1 MNSHNPG
8 NSRNRLTLGS
18 RSLHGRR
25 AIVTGAAS
33 GMGRATA
40 HLLADEGVRVA
51 VVDLDGIGVDAVV
64 EEIHAV
70 HGPDAARGYPLDVAD
85 ESDLRAMI
93 EDIEDTFEGLDIL
106 INNAGVSRG
115 SGIDLSEEDFWTAW
129 NRTLDVNLTAYVRLI
144 RLALPLLRSSDA
156 PRIVNVASTESI
168 VATPTLSAY
177 SSSKSAVTGLTRSLA
192 VELGREGI
200 TVNCVCPGP
209 INTGMTAVI
218 PDAAKEKYARR
229 KVALRRYGEPEEVA
243 HMTVSLCLPAMSFV
257 TGASIVVDGGMTIR
271 HT

>member
-1 MNSHNPG
+1 MSG
-8 NSRNRLTLGS
+8 RRLTSGD
-18 RSLHGRR
+18 RSLHQRV
-25 AIVTGAAS
+25 AIVTGAGS

-40 HLLADEGVRVA
+40 HLLADEGARVA
-51 VVDLDGIGVDAVV
+51 VIDVDALGVQQVV
-64 EEIHAV
+64 GEIHDA
-70 HGPDAARGYPLDVAD
+70 HGLSAARGYPIDV
-85 ESDLRAMI
+85 SDAGEVRSLI
-93 EDIEDTFEGLDIL
+93 EDLEDSWERLDIVV
-106 INNAGVSRG
+106 NNAGISRG
-115 SGIDLSEEDFWTAW
+115 TSVDLDDDTFWEDW
-129 NRTLDVNLTAYVRLI
+129 NRTMAVNVTAYVQMVRA
-144 RLALPLLRSSDA
+144 ALPLLRRSDS
-156 PRIVNVASTESI
+156 PRIVNIASTESI

-177 SSSKSAVTGLTRSLA
+177 SSSKAAVTGLTRSLA

-209 INTGMTAVI
+209 INTGMTAGI
-218 PDAAKEKYARR
+218 PDAAKETYARR

>member
-1 MNSHNPG
+1 MSDSV
-8 NSRNRLTLGS
+8 NSRRLTSGS
-18 RSLHGRR
+18 RSLRNR
-25 AIVTGAAS
+25 TAIVTGAAS

-40 HLLADEGVRVA
+40 HLLADEGARVA
-51 VVDLDGIGVDAVV
+51 VVDLDAIGVQRVV
-64 EEIHAV
+64 EEIHSV
-70 HGPDAARGYPLDVAD
+70 HGRDSARGYPLDVVD
-85 ESDLRAMI
+85 EGELRALV
-93 EDIEDTFEGLDIL
+93 EDIEDTFDGLDIL
-106 INNAGVSRG
+106 INNAGISRG
-115 SGIDLSEEDFWTAW
+115 SALGLSDDDFWSAW
-129 NRTLDVNLTAYVRLI
+129 DRTLDVNLTAYIRLI
-144 RLALPLLRSSDA
+144 RIALPLLRRSDA
-156 PRIVNVASTESI
+156 ARIVNIASTESI

-177 SSSKSAVTGLTRSLA
+177 SSSKAAVTGLTRSLA

-218 PDAAKEKYARR
+218 PDAAKETYARR
-229 KVALRRYGEPEEVA
+229 KVSLRRYGEPEEVA

>member
-1 MNSHNPG
+1 
-8 NSRNRLTLGS
+8 
-18 RSLHGRR
+18 
-25 AIVTGAAS
+25 
-33 GMGRATA
+33 MGRATA

-51 VVDLDGIGVDAVV
+51 VVDLDAVGVNRVV

-70 HGPDAARGYPLDVAD
+70 HGRDSARGHPLDVTD
-85 ESDLRAMI
+85 EADLRALI
-93 EDIEDTFEGLDIL
+93 DDVEDTFERLDIL
-106 INNAGVSRG
+106 VNNAGISMG
-115 SGIDLSEEDFWTAW
+115 SGLNVDDGEFWAAW
-129 NRTLDVNLTAYVRLI
+129 DRTLAVNLTAYVRLI
-144 RLALPLLRSSDA
+144 RLALPLLRRSDA
-156 PRIVNVASTESI
+156 GRIVNIASTESI

-177 SSSKSAVTGLTRSLA
+177 SASKSAVTGLTRSLA

-229 KVALRRYGEPEEVA
+229 KVALGRYGDPEEVA
-243 HMTVSLCLPAMSFV
+243 HMTVSLCLPAMSYV
-257 TGASIVVDGGMTIR
+257 TGESVVVDGGMTIR

>member
-1 MNSHNPG
+1 MNAQP
-8 NSRNRLTLGS
+8 RRARLTSGDRTLLG
-18 RSLHGRR
+18 RI

-51 VVDLDGIGVDAVV
+51 VVDQDAIGVGKVT
-64 EEIHAV
+64 EEIHTV
-70 HGPDAARGYPLDVAD
+70 HGRDSARGYPLDVTDAGDVQALIAD
-85 ESDLRAMI
+85 V
-93 EDIEDTFEGLDIL
+93 EDNFGGLDIL
-106 INNAGVSRG
+106 INNAGISRG
-115 SGIDLSEEDFWTAW
+115 SSIELAEEDFWMAW
-129 NRTLDVNLTAYVRLI
+129 TRTLDVNLTAYI
-144 RLALPLLRSSDA
+144 RLVRMALPLLRRSDA
-156 PRIVNVASTESI
+156 ARIVNIASTESI

-192 VELGREGI
+192 VELGRHGI

-218 PDAAKEKYARR
+218 PDAAKETYARR

-243 HMTVSLCLPAMSFV
+243 HMTVSLCLPAMSYV

>member
-1 MNSHNPG
+1 MSGDPQHK
-8 NSRNRLTLGS
+8 RLTTGD
-18 RSLHGRR
+18 RSLRGRR

-51 VVDLDGIGVDAVV
+51 VVDLDAIGVNAAV

-70 HGPDAARGYPLDVAD
+70 HGRNSALGFPLDVTD
-85 ESDLRAMI
+85 EADLRALI
-93 EDIEDTFEGLDIL
+93 EGVEDAFGGLDIL
-106 INNAGVSRG
+106 VNNAGISRG
-115 SGIDLSEEDFWTAW
+115 TAVDLGDEDFWAAW
-129 NRTLDVNLTAYVRLI
+129 NRTLDVNLTAYVQLV
-144 RLALPLLRSSDA
+144 RLALPLLRRSDA
-156 PRIVNVASTESI
+156 ARIVNVASTESI

-177 SSSKSAVTGLTRSLA
+177 SASKAAVTGLTRSLA

-243 HMTVSLCLPAMSFV
+243 HMTVSLCLPAMSYV